1 MGWRNK
7 VVWSEGMLLQPQHFQ
22 QNERW
27 LEHTLQRRLMA
38 LSPCGWG
45 FAEIEIDT
53 AALLLGKL
61 SLTRAVGVFPDGT
74 TFDMPTVDP
83 LPEPLEL
90 PSDGRDE
97 AVVLS
102 LPMRRPGARESNS
115 EADEPLVRY
124 EVTEESVADANTAGE
139 RDALIQL
146 GHLSSR
152 LMLQRDVSDAMA
164 CLLVARVI
172 ERRVDNTLHL
182 QRQHIPPLLD
192 THTSEVLRGYLS
204 ELHGLLNQRSMA
216 LAPRLSQGGRG
227 GVAEIADFLLLQTVN
242 RYLPVLTHLLRLSPL
257 HPLHFFETA
266 LAMVGDL
273 SVFGEARRPTEL
285 PPYQHDDLDASFR
298 PLMNELRRALS
309 MVLEQN
315 AIQIELHDR
324 NHGIRVAILPDAG
337 LRREASFV
345 LAVSARMADDALRAR
360 FPSQVK
366 IGPVERIRDLVNLQL
381 PGVGLRALPVA
392 PRQIPYHAGN
402 TYFELDT
409 RNNDLW
415 RQLDQSGGLAMHIAG
430 EFPGLELAFW
440 AIRT

>member
-1 MGWRNK
+1 
-7 VVWSEGMLLQPQHFQ
+7 MLF
-22 QNERW
+22 
-27 LEHTLQRRLMA
+27 
-38 LSPCGWG
+38 
-45 FAEIEIDT
+45 
-53 AALLLGKL
+53 
-61 SLTRAVGVFPDGT
+61 
-74 TFDMPTVDP
+74 
-83 LPEPLEL
+83 
-90 PSDGRDE
+90 
-97 AVVLS
+97 
-102 LPMRRPGARESNS
+102 
-115 EADEPLVRY
+115 
-124 EVTEESVADANTAGE
+124 
-139 RDALIQL
+139 
-146 GHLSSR
+146 
-152 LMLQRDVSDAMA
+152 
-164 CLLVARVI
+164 
-172 ERRVDNTLHL
+172 
-182 QRQHIPPLLD
+182 
-192 THTSEVLRGYLS
+192 
-204 ELHGLLNQRSMA
+204 RS
-216 LAPRLSQGGRG
+216 
-227 GVAEIADFLLLQTVN
+227 VN
-242 RYLPVLTHLLRLSPL
+242 RYLPVLNHLLQLSPL
-257 HPLHFFETA
+257 HPLPFFETA

-273 SVFGEARRPTEL
+273 SVFGDARRPPDL
-285 PPYQHDDLDASFR
+285 PAYQHDDLDASFR

-315 AIQIELHDR
+315 AIQIDLHDR

-345 LAVSARMADDALRAR
+345 LAVSARMADEALRAR